1 VKHPEIA
8 DPKIALLRREP
19 LRFYNERIACQFR
32 DVGGE
37 LTMALLIGAGILSV
51 CFLVT
56 WLILRRPVRQIV
68 EDVRV
73 ESARAVFH
81 QRREWLE
88 ARFISALSLSEPVEG
103 ERWEDA
109 QWQDEVLWARDRQT
123 HHLLALVCVEFEADP
138 FDLSPVPRHATALFE
153 FRKGNWC
160 ADGKRIDEVR
170 PLEAVGRNQRFE
182 AIVVPEPHPRR
193 VG

>member
-1 VKHPEIA
+1 
-8 DPKIALLRREP
+8 
-19 LRFYNERIACQFR
+19 
-32 DVGGE
+32 
-37 LTMALLIGAGILSV
+37 MALLIGAGILSV

-73 ESARAVFH
+73 ESARALFH

-88 ARFISALSLSEPVEG
+88 ARFITALSLAEPVEG
-103 ERWEDA
+103 ERWEEA

-123 HHLLALVCVEFEADP
+123 HHLLALVCVEFEPEP

-153 FRKGNWC
+153 FRRGNWC

-170 PLEAVGRNQRFE
+170 PYEAVGRNQRFE
-182 AIVVPEPHPRR
+182 AIVVPQPHPRR